1 MTDWAI
7 PDSSLHPA
15 ANRPYF
21 LLVMA
26 VALALTAVLFLAGF
40 AAPAFQKKYSGKAPF
55 YTGILLFLC
64 VLNILTAKTA
74 TLPVLYFPSLDRVF
88 GVLVEDAAFLG
99 KCLLYSLRLQ
109 VTGWVSGAVAGV
121 LTGVAIGFSKGAR
134 YWIYPLVRVL
144 GPIPSTAWIP
154 LAMISFPTVV
164 SASAFLIALAVWFP
178 TSVLTASG
186 ISSIPNAYG
195 VSKQFTNPQGEVI
208 TALSNVDLDI
218 APGSFISLIGPS
230 GCGKSTLLRL
240 IAGLI
245 QPDSGTLT
253 LDGAPITKPGS
264 DRGFM
269 FQDHTLFPWLTIYDN
284 IAFGLRAQG
293 VFQEKEA
300 SVKEFIDLVGLTGF
314 EKYYPHQ
321 LSGGMCQRASL
332 ARALVGHPKVLLL
345 DEPLGALDAFTRMNI
360 QDEILRIWKEHSMT
374 MIMVTH
380 DVDEA
385 VYLSSRVVVMT
396 PRPGRITK
404 IVPVEL
410 AQPRARSSQDFLHY
424 RAEILRLLH
433 YGGTIQ
439 EPDYYL

>member
-1 MTDWAI
+1 MFT
-7 PDSSLHPA
+7 SE
-15 ANRPYF
+15 YC
-21 LLVMA
+21 
-26 VALALTAVLFLAGF
+26 LTFWGH
-40 AAPAFQKKYSGKAPF
+40 
-55 YTGILLFLC
+55 
-64 VLNILTAKTA
+64 
-74 TLPVLYFPSLDRVF
+74 
-88 GVLVEDAAFLG
+88 
-99 KCLLYSLRLQ
+99 
-109 VTGWVSGAVAGV
+109 
-121 LTGVAIGFSKGAR
+121 
-134 YWIYPLVRVL
+134 
-144 GPIPSTAWIP
+144 
-154 LAMISFPTVV
+154 
-164 SASAFLIALAVWFP
+164 
-178 TSVLTASG
+178 
-186 ISSIPNAYG
+186 
-195 VSKQFTNPQGEVI
+195 
-208 TALSNVDLDI
+208 
-218 APGSFISLIGPS
+218 
-230 GCGKSTLLRL
+230 
-240 IAGLI
+240 
-245 QPDSGTLT
+245 
-253 LDGAPITKPGS
+253 
-264 DRGFM
+264 FM
-269 FQDHTLFPWLTIYDN
+269 
-284 IAFGLRAQG
+284 
-293 VFQEKEA
+293 
-300 SVKEFIDLVGLTGF
+300 VGLTGF